1 MESAMAVPEP
11 SAADLL
17 ATSRLRPGAVAGL
30 PDALRP
36 TDMAAA
42 RRLQDAVHERLSAAG
57 LGPRAGWKIGCT
69 TPVMQRFLAIPEPC
83 EGGIFQA
90 NIQTSPGRF
99 PASAHRRIGAECGI
113 AVRIG
118 RDLPP
123 PSLLQGDH
131 DRDALADAVEAVL
144 PAIEVVD
151 DRYADFAA
159 LGAPTLL
166 ADDFFQAGCVLGAP
180 VADWRGLDLATLS
193 GRMLVDGVEAG
204 SGHGRDVLGHP
215 LNALAWLAGTL
226 ARRGQG
232 LRAGE
237 IVLLGSLVQTRWLA
251 PGAHVV
257 IEIEALGRVEMVA

>member
-1 MESAMAVPEP
+1 MAVPEP

-17 ATSRLRPGAVAGL
+17 ATSRLRPGAVADL
-30 PDALRP
+30 PEALRP
-36 TDMAAA
+36 ADMAAA

-69 TPVMQRFLAIPEPC
+69 TAVMQRFLAIPEPC

-90 NIQTSPGRF
+90 NVQDSPGHF
-99 PASAHRRIGAECGI
+99 PATAHRRIGAECEI
-113 AVRIG
+113 AVRIS

-123 PSLLQGDH
+123 GDH
-131 DRDALADAVEAVL
+131 GRSALEAAVEAVL

-180 VADWRGLDLATLS
+180 VTGWRGLDLAALS

-215 LNALAWLAGTL
+215 LAALAWLAGTL
-226 ARRGQG
+226 ARRGRG

-257 IEIEALGRVEMVA
+257 IEIDALGRVEMMA

>member
-1 MESAMAVPEP
+1 MAIDLHT
-11 SAADLL
+11 AATTL
-17 ATSRLRPGAVAGL
+17 ADHRLRPGAFPGL
-30 PDALRP
+30 PEALRP
-36 TDMAAA
+36 PDLATA
-42 RRLQDAVHERLSAAG
+42 RRLQDAVHERLSAG

-69 TPVMQRFLAIPEPC
+69 TPVMQRFLGIPEPC

-99 PASAHRRIGAECGI
+99 PASAHHRIGVECEI

-123 PSLLQGDH
+123 GEH
-131 DRDALADAVEAVL
+131 DRETLVDAVEAVL

-151 DRYADFAA
+151 ERYADFAT

-180 VADWRGLDLATLS
+180 VADWRNLDLAALS
-193 GRMLVDGVEAG
+193 GRMLIDGVEVG
-204 SGHGRDVLGHP
+204 RGHGRDVLGHP

-226 ARRGQG
+226 ARRGRG
-232 LRAGE
+232 LNAGE
-237 IVLLGSLVQTRWLA
+237 IVSLGSLVQTQWPA
-251 PGAHVV
+251 AGAHVV
-257 IEIEALGRVEMVA
+257 IEIEALGRVEMET

>member
-1 MESAMAVPEP
+1 MDLQA
-11 SAADLL
+11 AADIL
-17 ATSRLRPGAVAGL
+17 AGHRLRPGAFPGL
-30 PDALRP
+30 PEALHP
-36 TDMAAA
+36 PDLAAA
-42 RRLQDAVHERLSAAG
+42 RRLQDAVHERLSAR
-57 LGPRAGWKIGCT
+57 LGPRIGWKIGCT
-69 TPVMQRFLAIPEPC
+69 TAVMQRFLGIPEPC

-90 NIQTSPGRF
+90 NVQDSPGRF
-99 PASAHRRIGAECGI
+99 PAAAHHRIGVECEI

-123 PSLLQGDH
+123 GAHGGDV
-131 DRDALADAVEAVL
+131 LAAAVEAVL

-180 VADWRGLDLATLS
+180 VADWRDLDLAALS
-193 GRMLVDGVEAG
+193 GRMLTDGVEVG

-226 ARRGQG
+226 ARRGRG
-232 LRAGE
+232 LMAGE
-237 IVLLGSLVQTRWLA
+237 IVLLGSLVQTQWIK
-251 PGAHVV
+251 PGARIA
-257 IEIEALGRVEMVA
+257 IEIEALGRVEMAA

>member
-1 MESAMAVPEP
+1 
-11 SAADLL
+11 
-17 ATSRLRPGAVAGL
+17 
-30 PDALRP
+30 
-36 TDMAAA
+36 MAAG
-42 RRLQDAVHERLSAAG
+42 RRLQDAVHDRLSATG
-57 LGPRAGWKIGCT
+57 FGSRAGWKIGCT

-90 NIQTSPGRF
+90 NVQASPGHF
-99 PASAHRRIGAECGI
+99 PAASYRRIGAECEI

-118 RDLPP
+118 RDLLPQI
-123 PSLLQGDH
+123 LLQGDH
-131 DRDALADAVEAVL
+131 GRATLEAAVEAVL

-180 VADWRGLDLATLS
+180 VTNWRCLDLAALS
-193 GRMLVDGVEAG
+193 GRMLVNGVEAG
-204 SGHGRDVLGHP
+204 RGHGRDVLGHP
-215 LNALAWLAGTL
+215 LAALAWLAGTL
-226 ARRGQG
+226 ARRGRG

-257 IEIEALGRVEMVA
+257 IEIDALGRVEMMA